1 MSQQNDKHSGAVPT
15 SSAKPI
21 HELNL
26 VGRKKMNIRGVVEVL
41 SFDDR
46 GAVIKTTDGELSIEG
61 EGIKIGELDTAC
73 GLVTLDGRISAMI
86 YAEEAPERKRG
97 RFWRTLG

>member
-1 MSQQNDKHSGAVPT
+1 MSQQNDKHSDGMPT
-15 SSAKPI
+15 SSGKAI
-21 HELNL
+21 HELTL
-26 VGRKKMNIRGVVEVL
+26 VGRKRMNISGVIEVL

-73 GLVTLDGRISAMI
+73 GRVTLDGRISAMI
-86 YAEEAPERKRG
+86 YVEEAPERKRG
-97 RFWRTLG
+97 RFWRMLG